1 MKRQLTVGVAFVGLM
16 VLTVLVLLEKSFLII
31 PCLIADG
38 IVFWYFHQTVIEKK
52 QAERVYNGCKKQ
64 YKRFID
70 FYQSKNKIEYS
81 NIYFEISNN
90 PDDYLKFLGHC
101 ILRYDARL
109 KVYETLLSKDQK
121 KQIGEMMTNVKSIIG
136 NC

>member
-1 MKRQLTVGVAFVGLM
+1 MKRQLTVGVAFVGLL
-16 VLTVLVLLEKSFLII
+16 VLTVLVLAEKSFLVI

-38 IVFWYFHQTVIEKK
+38 IAFWYFHQVIDEKK
-52 QAERVYNGCKKQ
+52 QAIRVYNGCKKQ
-64 YKRFID
+64 YERFID
-70 FYQSKNKIEYS
+70 FYRSKNKIEYS

-90 PDDYLKFLGHC
+90 PDDYLKYLGHC

-109 KVYETLLSKDQK
+109 KIYENFLSKDQK
-121 KQIGEMMTNVKSIIG
+121 KQIREIMTNVRSIIG